1 MRIGFIGLG
10 AMGFPMVKN
19 LLAVGYPVT
28 VYDISPAAVD
38 RLTAEGAQGAAST
51 LALAAVSDVVITM
64 LPADKHVKSVL
75 MDPAF
80 AAALPKGATVV
91 DMSSCT
97 TAAIQEVEAWYAPYG
112 VDVVDAPVSGGVEGA
127 AAHTLSIFAAGKP
140 EALARVHPVFKALG
154 RDIFD
159 LGKCGMGKAFKNLNN
174 MITTCTV
181 MVISEVYRIAKKQGY
196 DTDKLYDM
204 IMASTG
210 MSRTFQA
217 RFPRM
222 VNGSYEGG
230 FKQSLGRKDLG
241 NAIALG
247 EGEPLPVAKLVH
259 ELMLANRAYDDCD
272 MAVAARLFEEKEAS
286 HG

>member
-10 AMGFPMVKN
+10 AMGYPMVKN
-19 LLAVGYPVT
+19 LLAKGYSVT
-28 VYDISPAAVD
+28 VYDISKDAIA
-38 RLTAEGAQGAAST
+38 RLVAEGAHGT
-51 LALAAVSDVVITM
+51 GTTVELAKASDVVITM
-64 LPADKHVKSVL
+64 LPADRHVQSVL
-75 MDPAF
+75 MDEAF
-80 AAALPKGATVV
+80 ASALPKDAIII

-97 TAAIQEVEAWYAPYG
+97 TKGIREVEAWYRPYG
-112 VDVVDAPVSGGVEGA
+112 ISVVDAPVSGGVEGA
-127 AAHTLSIFAAGKP
+127 ANHTLSIFSAGDP
-140 EALARVHPVFKALG
+140 GALEKVRPIFETLG

-159 LGKCGMGKAFKNLNN
+159 LGSCGTGKAFKNLNN

-181 MVISEVYRIAKKQGY
+181 MVISEVYRIAKRQGF

-217 RFPRM
+217 RFKRM
-222 VNGSYEGG
+222 VEGNYEGG

-247 EGEPLPVAKLVH
+247 EGEPLPVANLVH
-259 ELMLANRAYDDCD
+259 ELMLANKAYDNCD
-272 MAVAARLFEEKEAS
+272 MAVVARLFEE
-286 HG
+286 